1 MSNKYCTLIGNNE
14 IKQEYQKIND
24 GFDEVDKDI
33 SLNKARI
40 LNLIN
45 NPDGTKDLEIV
56 DAHHSTAKGKIF
68 ETLDARL
75 EEAEQDHKTHQA
87 DMATQAGGVHG
98 FEIET
103 GTFTPTIGTNT
114 PSNSTY
120 TIQTGTYS
128 RIGNR
133 VFINIRLKI
142 DVKTIE
148 DGDVFIHGLP
158 FLANGEYSLA
168 IGRIDYINLSGY
180 PILGALTLSTA
191 PRVAIR
197 KMKESVLSASL
208 KSSELSNGSLIFIS
222 GEYNI

>member
-1 MSNKYCTLIGNNE
+1 V
-14 IKQEYQKIND
+14 
-24 GFDEVDKDI
+24 VDLTNQFN
-33 SLNKARI
+33 S
-40 LNLIN
+40 
-45 NPDGTKDLEIV
+45 
-56 DAHHSTAKGKIF
+56 
-68 ETLDARL
+68 
-75 EEAEQDHKTHQA
+75 HKA